1 MHHRQGKALWILLVL
16 ALFAVPVGAAAAAE
30 FSAVIVTKS
39 GGEERQSKIYIKG
52 DKIRREYVNPAGTTI
67 FIVPG
72 DKKIMWMLD
81 SVTLTY
87 SELPFDKD
95 ASPKA
100 LNLPKDGGGGKL
112 VGTETLNGYATDKY
126 QTSIKTPT
134 GTRSGTMWFAK
145 KLGVP
150 LKIETDDKLFVQ
162 EYKDIKEGRVDD
174 ALFAMPS
181 GYRKNDMPPA
191 SPKNK

>member
-1 MHHRQGKALWILLVL
+1 MHHRQGKSIWVLLVL
-16 ALFAVPVGAAAAAE
+16 AFLTLLAGAASAAE

-39 GGEERQSKIYIKG
+39 GKEERQGKIYIKG
-52 DKIRREYVNPAGTTI
+52 DKIRREYVNLDGFTI

-81 SVTLTY
+81 TETRAV

-95 ASPKA
+95 ASTKS
-100 LNLPKDGGGGKL
+100 LNLPKEGGGSKL
-112 VGTETLNGYATDKY
+112 VGTETLNGYVTDKY

-134 GTRSGTMWFAK
+134 GTRSGTIWLAK

-150 LKIETDDKLFVQ
+150 IKIETDDKLFVQ
-162 EYKDIKEGRVDD
+162 EYKDIKEGGVDD
-174 ALFAMPS
+174 ALFNMPP
-181 GYRKNDMPPA
+181 GYRKKDLPPSA
-191 SPKNK
+191 PKK

>member
-1 MHHRQGKALWILLVL
+1 MYHRQAKALWILLVL
-16 ALFAVPVGAAAAAE
+16 ALFALPVGAAAAAE

-39 GGEERQSKIYIKG
+39 GGEVRQSKIYIKG
-52 DKIRREYVNPAGTTI
+52 EKIRREYVNPAGTTI

-72 DKKIMWMLD
+72 NKKIMWMLD
-81 SVTLTY
+81 TETRACT
-87 SELPFDKD
+87 ELPFDKD
-95 ASPKA
+95 TSPKA
-100 LNLPKDGGGGKL
+100 LNLPKAGGGSKL

-134 GTRSGTMWFAK
+134 GTRSGTLWFAK

-162 EYKDIKEGRVDD
+162 EYKDIQEGRVDD
-174 ALFAMPS
+174 ALFVMPA
-181 GYRKNDMPPA
+181 GYRKNELPPGE
-191 SPKNK
+191 PKK